1 MSITVFYE
9 NTNKKDLKLKDR
21 KGLQFSCPYIE
32 ARHELHILLEI
43 VYGDLLYQLLYQ
55 QISNLEFS
63 FYVTSCSSNQ
73 IHGNE
78 TMIFFFFFKF
88 GVDIIKLEH
97 IESDS

>member
-43 VYGDLLYQLLYQ
+43 VYGDLLYQ
-55 QISNLEFS
+55 QISNLKFS
-63 FYVTSCSSNQ
+63 FYVTACSSNQ

-78 TMIFFFFFKF
+78 TMIFFFF
-88 GVDIIKLEH
+88 
-97 IESDS
+97 